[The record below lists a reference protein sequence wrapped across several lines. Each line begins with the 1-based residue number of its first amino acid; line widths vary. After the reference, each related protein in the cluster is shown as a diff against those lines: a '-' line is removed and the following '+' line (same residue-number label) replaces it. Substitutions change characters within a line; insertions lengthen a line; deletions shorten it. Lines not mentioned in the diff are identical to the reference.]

1 VPPPTL
7 TVERIDDPEDP
18 RLADYRDLRDHL
30 FRLRRGLFIAESR
43 TIVRRLLEGRRFRTR
58 SILLTQPAL
67 DALCDVLDTNGAGA
81 TLYVSHHEIIK
92 AVAGFDFHRGCL
104 AVAERGVE
112 PSVEALIASAGTR
125 LLLVLEDVSNPDN
138 VGGVFRN
145 AMAFGADGVLLS
157 SGCAD
162 PLYRKAIRV
171 SVGGTL
177 SMPFAHLTDWT
188 GGLGRLRD
196 AGYTLLALT
205 PDPAALDLEELGH
218 KRPLPAR
225 IAFLLGS
232 EGQGL
237 APATKAAA
245 DLEVR
250 IAMAPGADS
259 LNVATASGIALH
271 RLRALRT

>member
-1 VPPPTL
+1 MSRGAL
-7 TVERIDDPEDP
+7 AVERIDDPSDP

-30 FRLRRGLFIAESR
+30 LRLRRGLFVAESR
-43 TIVRRLLEGRRFRTR
+43 AIVRKLVAGGRFRTR
-58 SILLTQPAL
+58 SILLTPPAL
-67 DALCDVLDTNGAGA
+67 DALTGVLDAHGAGA
-81 TLYVSHHEIIK
+81 ALYVTHHEIIR

-112 PSVEALIASAGTR
+112 PWVDALIEPAGPR

-145 AMAFGADGVLLS
+145 AMAFGVDGVLLS

-171 SVGGTL
+171 SMGGTL
-177 SMPFAHLTDWT
+177 SVPFAHLTDWT

-205 PDPAALDLEELGH
+205 PDPAALDLEDLGG
-218 KRPLPAR
+218 RSPLPAR
-225 IAFLLGS
+225 VALLLGS
-232 EGQGL
+232 EGHGL
-237 APATKAAA
+237 GAATRALAQVEA
-245 DLEVR
+245 R

-271 RLRALRT
+271 RLRTLRA